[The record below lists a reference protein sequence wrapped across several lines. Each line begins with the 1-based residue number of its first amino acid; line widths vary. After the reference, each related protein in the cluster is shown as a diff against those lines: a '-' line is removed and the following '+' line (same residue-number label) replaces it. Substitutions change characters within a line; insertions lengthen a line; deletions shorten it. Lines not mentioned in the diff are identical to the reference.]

1 MIRSR
6 QNIEELPYGAAQ
18 SEGVSLLETSGIFNQ
33 KQVHLYGP
41 ADKLFFFFCKT

>member
-18 SEGVSLLETSGIFNQ
+18 SEGVLLLETSGIFNQ
-33 KQVHLYGP
+33 TGAALWS
-41 ADKLFFFFCKT
+41 C